1 MDLFA
6 QKELI
11 DDAMINGQKNQALEY
26 LNECQ
31 DKVEMLDSIAVTDI
45 EMAFSLSKVLIKE
58 LLK

>member
-6 QKELI
+6 QKEQI
-11 DDAMINGQKNQALEY
+11 ENSMINGQKKDALEY

-31 DKVEMLDSIAVTDI
+31 DKVEMLDSINATDS